1 MALSADSRQV
11 AFIARGTAD
20 QHIYVRRLDE
30 LAPRQIAGTEGARD
44 LTFSPD
50 GRWLAFHAGN
60 KIRKVSLAGGAPAVL
75 ADAAHS
81 HGLAWRPAEDAI
93 YFAPHQASALWK
105 VPASGGTPA
114 VAVTTLDSVRSESSH
129 AWPLFSDDGHT
140 LVFTVTTNTA
150 DLDRADRVVPQPG
163 DQ

>member
-1 MALSADSRQV
+1 MTRFVIPAPPGTQIVSGHREVALSADGQQI
-11 AFIARGTAD
+11 AFIARGAAD
-20 QHIYVRRLDE
+20 QHIYVRRLDD

-81 HGLAWRPAEDAI
+81 HGLAWHPAEDAI
-93 YFAPHQASALWK
+93 YFAPHQASAIWK
-105 VPASGGTPA
+105 VPASGETPA
-114 VAVTTLDSVRSESSH
+114 VAVTTLDAARGESSH
-129 AWPLFSDDGHT
+129 AWPLFSD
-140 LVFTVTTNTA
+140 
-150 DLDRADRVVPQPG
+150 
-163 DQ
+163 